1 MIKTTKTIKT
11 ISLTAMPIFLILHI
25 KIITSRFWYLQRN
38 NIKILFTFLL
48 FIVSFCKN
56 LLSQYYKEATYF
68 EFNVKRTQ
76 KKDYDAFVTK
86 YGKSNEITAERFVRM
101 LRS

>member
-1 MIKTTKTIKT
+1 M
-11 ISLTAMPIFLILHI
+11 
-25 KIITSRFWYLQRN
+25 
-38 NIKILFTFLL
+38 
-48 FIVSFCKN
+48 SFCKN